1 MTRMKREDI
10 EHLAKL
16 ARIGITDAEADA
28 LAHDVTSVLEYV
40 SEIEEIAGADAGEKK
55 VGPVN
60 TVMRNDNDPHDA
72 DLYTKDLVDA
82 APLSRGRYVEVRKIL
97 EDKS

>member
-40 SEIEEIAGADAGEKK
+40 SEIEEIAGAETGEKK
-55 VGPVN
+55 VGPLN
-60 TVMRNDNDPHDA
+60 TIMRIVGDPHEA
-72 DLYTKDLVDA
+72 DLYTKDLIDA
-82 APLSRGRYVEVRKIL
+82 APRSHGRYVEVRKIL

>member
-1 MTRMKREDI
+1 MKREDI

-28 LAHDVTSVLEYV
+28 LAKDVTSVLSYV
-40 SEIEEIAGADAGEKK
+40 SEIEEITGAESGEKN
-55 VGPVN
+55 VGALH
-60 TVMRNDNDPHDA
+60 TIMRPDGEPHAA
-72 DLYTKDLVDA
+72 DLYTEALLNA
-82 APLSRGRYVEVRKIL
+82 APERDGRYVKVQKII